1 MLKQNQEKEDVRYW
15 ALKQKGDEFE
25 VQSLNLQWDKSRLQN
40 VVQGHEKDIF
50 KTQRRDLD
58 YYAPKG

>member
-1 MLKQNQEKEDVRYW
+1 
-15 ALKQKGDEFE
+15 
-25 VQSLNLQWDKSRLQN
+25 LQN

-58 YYAPKG
+58 YYAPKGWSHTNKR